1 MDLLD
6 SPASQQRKEKRN
18 IFGLKVKK
26 KKKDSTD
33 LVLANKGAV
42 DNEVETSSEAS
53 LLQEGENPAA
63 QPLIKRRII
72 PNTKR

>member
-1 MDLLD
+1 MD
-6 SPASQQRKEKRN
+6 PKPRKEKRN

-26 KKKDSTD
+26 KKDSTD
-33 LVLANKGAV
+33 LVLTNKGAV
-42 DNEVETSSEAS
+42 DNEVEASSEAS